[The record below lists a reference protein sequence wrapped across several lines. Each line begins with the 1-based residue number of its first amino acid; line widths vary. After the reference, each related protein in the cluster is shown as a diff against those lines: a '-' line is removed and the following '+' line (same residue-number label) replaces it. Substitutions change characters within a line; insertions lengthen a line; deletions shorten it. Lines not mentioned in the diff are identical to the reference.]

1 MDILLLVVI
10 AIWLSLAMSSAWVI
24 QRSSGQSGWIDTI
37 WSVAVGI
44 GGVVAASFAGG
55 DFNRRVALLIVI
67 CA

>member
-1 MDILLLVVI
+1 MSIFLLVSV
-10 AIWLSLAMSSAWVI
+10 AIWLSLAMAGAWAI

-37 WSVAVGI
+37 WSAAVGV